1 MPTGNRTNA
10 DALLGELHTLLVML
24 QNLAPVVATVPLP
37 PGAPKIADVIGV
49 AQLVENSAIALAQ
62 EAAAT
67 KTQLQ
72 TCESAYAALK
82 SATPV
87 AGGNAGATA
96 PPSSGGQTQVYVS
109 APAAGAIALIAALAG
124 AGVGYA
130 VKGHIDKKK
139 PGAKELAAKEAKRLR
154 AGEEEE
160 DE

>member
-24 QNLAPVVATVPLP
+24 QNLAPVVSTIPLP

-49 AQLVENSAIALAQ
+49 AQLVESSAMALAQ
-62 EAAAT
+62 ENAAT

-82 SATPV
+82 SSATV

-96 PPSSGGQTQVYVS
+96 PPANDAQTQVYVS

-124 AGVGYA
+124 GGIGYA
-130 VKGHIDKKK
+130 VKGHLDKKRK
-139 PGAKELAAKEAKRLR
+139 SGAKELAAKEAKRLR
-154 AGEEEE
+154 AGE